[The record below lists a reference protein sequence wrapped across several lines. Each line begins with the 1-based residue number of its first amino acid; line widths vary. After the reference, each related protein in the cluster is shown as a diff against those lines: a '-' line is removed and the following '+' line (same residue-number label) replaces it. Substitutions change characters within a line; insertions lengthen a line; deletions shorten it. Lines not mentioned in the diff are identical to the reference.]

1 MTSLFFSMDTANH
14 VTILFPSLGWQ
25 LEDSAKLVAIP
36 ADMQNLTAHSEVL
49 TSPQLIFFS
58 LCLYFFFLFCC
69 CTKCI
74 PINYLKF
81 HLEQE
86 SISVHLSYLANVFL
100 SWLQSVTCYFIF
112 QL

>member
-49 TSPQLIFFS
+49 TSP
-58 LCLYFFFLFCC
+58 
-69 CTKCI
+69 
-74 PINYLKF
+74 
-81 HLEQE
+81 
-86 SISVHLSYLANVFL
+86 
-100 SWLQSVTCYFIF
+100 
-112 QL
+112 